1 MATNPVPF
9 PPLPR
14 QRPLRGV
21 VFDMDGTLTIPNL
34 DFDEMYSRCGVDKSA
49 DILEEIAKLTTGT
62 GTDEEEEEEEK
73 AKARQKEERMLQII
87 EDMEEEARKTLQ
99 LMPGAYETLMWLK
112 NHQIPIAL
120 VTRNTQASVE
130 RLEELLLV
138 QKQRQ
143 QMKNGGT
150 SSTVG
155 PSSATTGSFF
165 DVTIPRDFVVLSS
178 TDNSPDTSFPPKPD
192 PSSMKYI
199 IDECWKLSRHIKD
212 KDDGNVDDGKGDG
225 GGGEEGSNTSSSSS
239 SSHHAASVLMV
250 GDSLSNDVVY
260 GIRANTRTALLD
272 RRRQQPTTFATA
284 TRRQKDVTTMT
295 TGTTSIQPDLTV
307 QNLWELPRQLW
318 LKSSSSSTA
327 TDDNLVLFDGIPGQ
341 LGTNSPLIKY
351 DAPEIP
357 PPTTKDGDDAE
368 VLLSKVCADGDL
380 STLQQ
385 QFTHEQI
392 IDVFR
397 NTPSGSNTPL
407 IWAADNGNLDVVQY
421 LVDVLIK
428 STSSWSSEFLNH
440 RGYLDSTA
448 VCRAA
453 RRGHTNVL
461 KILATGGSDLDIPN
475 LKMQYPLHFA
485 AFKQHLDCVEML
497 LKYGANPLVLDRKG
511 RTPSQDTSD
520 DAIRSRLEQSMEQY
534 RLN

>member
-120 VTRNTQASVE
+120 VTRNTQASVD
-130 RLEELLLV
+130 RLEELLLLR
-138 QKQRQ
+138 QKQKR
-143 QMKNGGT
+143 KSGGGGT
-150 SSTVG
+150 STVG
-155 PSSATTGSFF
+155 SSTSLSGSFF
-165 DVTIPRDFVVLSS
+165 DVTIPRDFVVPSKS
-178 TDNSPDTSFPPKPD
+178 TDKNSVVSSFPPKPD
-192 PSSMKYI
+192 PSSMTYI
-199 IDECWKLSRHIKD
+199 IEECWKLSHTKN
-212 KDDGNVDDGKGDG
+212 KDDDDDDDYDDNDDGEDAL
-225 GGGEEGSNTSSSSS
+225 SSSS
-239 SSHHAASVLMV
+239 HAASVLMV

-272 RRRQQPTTFATA
+272 RRRQATA
-284 TRRQKDVTTMT
+284 TTTTRQKDTTT
-295 TGTTSIQPDLTV
+295 STTSIRPDLTV

-318 LKSSSSSTA
+318 LMASSSTA
-327 TDDNLVLFDGIPGQ
+327 TDSNVVVFDGIPGQ

-351 DAPEIP
+351 DVPEILS
-357 PPTTKDGDDAE
+357 TTPDGGDDDAE
-368 VLLSKVCADGDL
+368 RLRRLSEVCADGDL

-385 QFTHEQI
+385 QFTQEQI
-392 IDVFR
+392 IDVFQ

-407 IWAADNGNLDVVQY
+407 IWAADNGHIEVVQY
-421 LVDVLIK
+421 LIDVLP
-428 STSSWSSEFLNH
+428 SSSSSSSSECLNH

-453 RRGHTNVL
+453 RRGHTDVL